1 MFSGSDPGNALQL
14 RVNHERVTV
23 GAGKDSTVFDG
34 NLIVRKLLGVPL
46 GLLGIVGQDEERVVL
61 GGGWQLVFLE
71 VLHEVVIENNLTE
84 LLGEGSN
91 VRDEGGGKKHITS
104 HVVEILS

>member
-1 MFSGSDPGNALQL
+1 L

-34 NLIVRKLLGVPL
+34 DLIVGELLGVPF
-46 GLLGIVGQDEERVVL
+46 GLLSIVGKDEERVV
-61 GGGWQLVFLE
+61 GGGAWHLVVLE
-71 VLHEVVIENNLTE
+71 EFNEVIIENLLTE

-91 VRDEGGGKKHITS
+91 I
-104 HVVEILS
+104 